1 HSPYLLSF
9 PTRRSSDLALFLNSP
24 IYKNN
29 KKYYTIK
36 SYSNTNGKWGVTMKL
51 KDLYFDDLEII
62 TAITFQ
68 YQDDIETKLLDE
80 KDEVLQEDVASLVY
94 EIYEDYLKLSI
105 KASLLDLV
113 NKKHISIKQV
123 DE

>member
-1 HSPYLLSF
+1 M
-9 PTRRSSDLALFLNSP
+9 
-24 IYKNN
+24 
-29 KKYYTIK
+29 
-36 SYSNTNGKWGVTMKL
+36 MKL

-94 EIYEDYLKLSI
+94 EIYEAYLKLSI

>member
-1 HSPYLLSF
+1 ME
-9 PTRRSSDLALFLNSP
+9 
-24 IYKNN
+24 
-29 KKYYTIK
+29 
-36 SYSNTNGKWGVTMKL
+36 KWGVMMKL

-80 KDEVLQEDVASLVY
+80 KDEVLQEDVTSLVY
-94 EIYEDYLKLSI
+94 EIYEAYLKLSI

>member
-1 HSPYLLSF
+1 
-9 PTRRSSDLALFLNSP
+9 
-24 IYKNN
+24 
-29 KKYYTIK
+29 
-36 SYSNTNGKWGVTMKL
+36 MKL

-80 KDEVLQEDVASLVY
+80 KDEVRQEDVASLVY
-94 EIYEDYLKLSI
+94 ELYEAYLKLSI